1 MNLDLMLQS
10 GQRLALSHIEQWRTY
25 EGLLCGQPAP
35 ARDDDKVQVLLERA
49 REQGGAAV
57 LVQPPPGDRLPPV
70 CCVATFDSARPDSE
84 SRASVG
90 VAWFQDDFALPIDE
104 RVMALVGQVAWDGLA
119 TDWRW

>member
-35 ARDDDKVQVLLERA
+35 ARDDDKVRVLLDRA

-70 CCVATFDSARPDSE
+70 CCVATFSKSL
-84 SRASVG
+84 ASVG

-119 TDWRW
+119 TDW